1 MKIFKI
7 ENIIKGIALTT
18 FGLIIIGFSFYW
30 WAIDEMTDM
39 QALGAGAVGFALMY
53 MRSRLDD
60 FITRLFDNFIGKKK

>member
-7 ENIIKGIALTT
+7 ENIIKGITLTI

-53 MRSRLDD
+53 MRSKLDD
-60 FITRLFDNFIGKKK
+60 FITRLFDKFIGKKK